1 VVLHYLHPWQSLRHR
16 LIKRLPRGTQF
27 LASPLE
33 LAVFVAQK
41 LVEIQLSL
49 FDIPLSVRIQ
59 DGGED
64 RRIFSHLDVELVGG
78 FEQVFAGDAEFAWF
92 LLRIR
97 EYWVLRLRNQCIP

>member
-16 LIKRLPRGTQF
+16 LIKRLPRGTHF

-41 LVEIQLSL
+41 LVQIQLSL
-49 FDIPLSVRIQ
+49 FDISLSVRVQ

-64 RRIFSHLDVELVGG
+64 CRIFSHLDVELVGG
-78 FEQVFAGDAEFAWF
+78 FQEVFAGDAEFAWF
-92 LLRIR
+92 LFRIR
-97 EYWVLRLRNQCIP
+97 EWWFLGLRNQRIP